1 MTAADKEPINV
12 ALNVFIRIPTP
23 ENPRMDFGVF
33 RQSCG
38 RMRHRKADKLRDL
51 TSRRCSLLRAV
62 MLGGLDRLHA
72 RVPNVRGCQGLTP
85 LRGRQSRPLT
95 APNIR
100 KEAGQA
106 IKAAPWPR
114 RPQPADGARR
124 FARKSG
130 GSRSRNKAPIHR
142 TLLASIHQN
151 SPTRLHEDPHPETTP
166 RSTFPMP
173 VGSRSPTCGPET
185 VFKQEDFV
193 WKQSPRRSEICGMKI
208 FGHVHFPGIAASA
221 EVN

>member
-1 MTAADKEPINV
+1 MNIFWLLLSAVRDIMFAIEATCQCEFW
-12 ALNVFIRIPTP
+12 VF
-23 ENPRMDFGVF
+23 G
-33 RQSCG
+33 QSCG

-151 SPTRLHEDPHPETTP
+151 SPTRLHEDPILNRKGTIPS
-166 RSTFPMP
+166 STAAEIFHHSCLY
-173 VGSRSPTCGPET
+173 VGT
-185 VFKQEDFV
+185 
-193 WKQSPRRSEICGMKI
+193 
-208 FGHVHFPGIAASA
+208 
-221 EVN
+221 